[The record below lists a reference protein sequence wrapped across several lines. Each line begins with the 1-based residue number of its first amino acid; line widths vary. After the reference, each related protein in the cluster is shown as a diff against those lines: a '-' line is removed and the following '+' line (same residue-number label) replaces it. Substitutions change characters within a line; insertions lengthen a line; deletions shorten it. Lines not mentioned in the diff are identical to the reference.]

1 MREKHPSVASQTH
14 PDGGSNSEPLVFG
27 TMLQPTEGH
36 SQSCIILFNPHSNSR
51 CNALSLPLFTDDIL
65 EEFRS

>member
-14 PDGGSNSEPLVFG
+14 PDGGSNSQPLVFG
-27 TMLQPTEGH
+27 TMLQPTELH
-36 SQSCIILFNPHSNSR
+36 SQSCIILFNPHNNSS
-51 CNALSLPLFTDDIL
+51 ALSLPLFTDDIL